1 MTFRW
6 DQPMPPEMET
16 PEPPSVW
23 VFVLLYLVTEGS
35 AMFLTLSGWPK
46 GEPVASQKFMLDA
59 VVAPLL
65 VWLGISIALYQAMY
79 GSFVYEAA
87 VKNSERWRLM
97 TRWKKQ
103 SRAGIA
109 LLDSVLLTPEPDL
122 AERMLSLEGNPPVN
136 PGKVM
141 ALDSVA
147 AADGMS
153 RVRGVL
159 ERLLTPMAAKLAQ
172 AARSDS
178 FEIVMQC
185 ERQEM
190 SADVQVVWSELKLPG
205 RPRIRWMGNDREV
218 GFADSWFKDDSHTS
232 YSFSSFHETPR
243 YRLLLAWHL
252 NEGGA
257 EVPQTASEAAVALLL
272 GSAALMQEKPD
283 TRHQAWLLRQIVGE
297 ADQVDRSLALLLRAE
312 QVPPERI
319 RHFWHSRLKG
329 LAQHTTVGAVRDA
342 DLTVEE
348 HALDPAMGPQAP
360 VVRWLLPAL
369 AAKMAHFGQ
378 GAQLV
383 ALPHEKGVALN
394 LVVKTPTPAGMP
406 WKPEYGYSLIAFAEI
421 CACMTAVTLAL
432 LLSDNKEWDTFETVV
447 VVLGVIFSLL
457 FVDAKI
463 FMRGVYVDNFWREH
477 G

>member
-1 MTFRW
+1 
-6 DQPMPPEMET
+6 
-16 PEPPSVW
+16 
-23 VFVLLYLVTEGS
+23 
-35 AMFLTLSGWPK
+35 
-46 GEPVASQKFMLDA
+46 
-59 VVAPLL
+59 
-65 VWLGISIALYQAMY
+65 
-79 GSFVYEAA
+79 
-87 VKNSERWRLM
+87 
-97 TRWKKQ
+97 
-103 SRAGIA
+103 
-109 LLDSVLLTPEPDL
+109 
-122 AERMLSLEGNPPVN
+122 
-136 PGKVM
+136 M
-141 ALDSVA
+141 ALDSVDA
-147 AADGMS
+147 AAGMS

-205 RPRIRWMGNDREV
+205 RPRIRWMDNDREV
-218 GFADSWFKDDSHTS
+218 GFADSWFKDGSHTS
-232 YSFSSFHETPR
+232 YSFSSFHQAPR

-257 EVPQTASEAAVALLL
+257 EDPQTASEAAVALLL

-283 TRHQAWLLRQIVGE
+283 TKHQAWLLRQIVGE

-312 QVPPERI
+312 QAPPERI

-342 DLTVEE
+342 DLKAEE
-348 HALDPAMGPQAP
+348 HALDPAIGPQAP

-394 LVVKTPTPAGMP
+394 LVVKNPTPADMP

-421 CACMTAVTLAL
+421 CVCMTVVALAL
-432 LLSDNKEWDTFETVV
+432 LLSDNKAWGTFETVV

-457 FVDAKI
+457 FVGAKI
-463 FMRGVYVDNFWREH
+463 FMRGVYADNFWREH

>member
-1 MTFRW
+1 
-6 DQPMPPEMET
+6 MPPEMKT
-16 PEPPSVW
+16 PKSPPVW

-35 AMFLTLSGWPK
+35 ALLLTLSSWPG
-46 GEPVASQKFMLDA
+46 GEPLASQKFVLDA

-65 VWLGISIALYQAMY
+65 VWVAISIAVYHALY
-79 GSFVYEAA
+79 GGFVYEAA
-87 VKNSERWRLM
+87 VKNSERWRLV
-97 TRWKKQ
+97 TRWKEQ

-109 LLDSVLLTPEPDL
+109 LLDSVILTPEPDL
-122 AERMLSLEGNPPVN
+122 AERMLSLEGSPPEN

-141 ALDSVA
+141 ALDSVDV
-147 AADGMS
+147 ADGVS

-159 ERLLTPMAAKLAQ
+159 DRLLTPMAAKLTQ

-190 SADVQVVWSELKLPG
+190 SADVQAVWSELKLPG
-205 RPRIRWMGNDREV
+205 RPRIRWMDNDREV
-218 GFADSWFKDDSHTS
+218 GFADNWFKEDSHTS
-232 YSFSSFHETPR
+232 YSFSSFHQTPR

-272 GSAALMQEKPD
+272 GSTALMQEKPD
-283 TRHQAWLLRQIVGE
+283 TKHQAWLLRQIVGE

-312 QVPPERI
+312 QAPPERI

-329 LAQHTTVGAVRDA
+329 LAQHTTVGAVRDT
-342 DLTVEE
+342 DLKVEE
-348 HALDPAMGPQAP
+348 HALDPAIGPQAP

-394 LVVKTPTPAGMP
+394 LVVKAHTPADMP
-406 WKPEYGYSLIAFAEI
+406 WKPEYGYSLIAFEEI
-421 CACMTAVTLAL
+421 CMCMTVVTLAL
-432 LLSDNKEWDTFETVV
+432 LVSDNKAWGTFETVV

-457 FVDAKI
+457 FVGAKI
-463 FMRGVYVDNFWREH
+463 FMRRVYADNFWREH